1 MIQKIVYSLVFFIGI
16 SIAAHSQ
23 LRIFYDGL
31 EPSEEYFDI
40 ADYKLEYNQ
49 KIKEKLFDGLADHY
63 KVRMLVRPSFDAEY
77 IFQIDEIIK
86 DYQLEKYDVRFHKS
100 DSSIWYAK
108 DYTKIKVKKYEAS
121 ISEEDLQLLTDA
133 FAVIVDKTR
142 YEKSNMD
149 IYDGTNYLLSIHD
162 FDGWRSGNVKKPNEE
177 IKSLIGVV
185 ENLIV
190 QTQSK
195 RAIKITKKDKEIL
208 TYIVEKAKQNPT
220 SSDYELMSRIV
231 KVIEENGAVYCSKLK
246 EDNIEYVE
254 NTLENI
260 QSIGTKDLAYHNF
273 NRKEFK
279 EYIEYILDEFVSF
292 NTFSGDYE
300 SINLPSDYEFE
311 KQENIENNI
320 FKLILKEFD

>member
-1 MIQKIVYSLVFFIGI
+1 MVQKTVYSLVFFIGI

-86 DYQLEKYDVRFHKS
+86 DYQLEKYVVRFHKS
-100 DSSIWYAK
+100 DSSIWYTK
-108 DYTKIKVKKYEAS
+108 DYTKIKIKKYNAS
-121 ISEEDLQLLTDA
+121 MNEEDIQLLTEA
-133 FAVIVDKTR
+133 FAEVVDKTR
-142 YEKSNMD
+142 YERSNMD
-149 IYDGTNYLLSIHD
+149 IYDGTNYLLSVWD
-162 FDGWRSGNVKKPNEE
+162 FYGWRSGNVKTPNEE
-177 IKSLIGVV
+177 IRSLIDVI

-195 RAIKITKKDKEIL
+195 RRIKISNKDKEIL
-208 TYIVEKAKQNPT
+208 THIVEKTKQNPT

-231 KVIEENGAVYCSKLK
+231 KFIEEK
-246 EDNIEYVE
+246 ELFIVQN
-254 NTLENI
+254 
-260 QSIGTKDLAYHNF
+260 
-273 NRKEFK
+273 
-279 EYIEYILDEFVSF
+279 
-292 NTFSGDYE
+292 
-300 SINLPSDYEFE
+300 
-311 KQENIENNI
+311 
-320 FKLILKEFD
+320 